1 MTTTSPD
8 SLADHPLARL
18 PREDLDL
25 IVGFV
30 LESGSLKGLAKRH
43 GVSYPTIRNR
53 LNGLIARLEA
63 AVEGKTPDPLTDLL
77 ARLVERGDLGGS
89 NARRILEAAR
99 AASVERT
106 HQNGAQP

>member
-1 MTTTSPD
+1 MEPAAHD

-43 GVSYPTIRNR
+43 GVSYPTIRHR
-53 LNGLIARLEA
+53 LNSLIARLEA
-63 AVEGKTPDPLTDLL
+63 AVDGKTPDPLTDLL
-77 ARLVERGDLGGS
+77 ARLVERGELAGGS
-89 NARRILEAAR
+89 ARRILDAAR
-99 AASVERT
+99 QTRT
-106 HQNGAQP
+106 NHQNGARP